1 VSGGEESDD
10 RARRSR
16 GRGSRPAADDAD
28 RTHAPDSY
36 GDAWPVHGTSGESDP
51 HGDAATGP
59 AARGGTRRRR
69 TGIDDPAAGR
79 GRDADARRRRR
90 AAPNAYDT
98 ELHYGESNRR
108 RASQFLG
115 LSENAV
121 ADRPGRRW
129 ARAATDPD
137 HSRFAPEDLTGEL
150 PIAADMFGLAP
161 ESPGISQQPLA
172 PWMTGEHQAVSL
184 DAPPW
189 ADAPDLARD
198 PTPGASIFPPGTPT
212 PADPSELHDLQNVG
226 DPYGEPYAP
235 PGPGMWDRDAYPV
248 PGAPVDAGA
257 EPPTAPPA
265 PPPGAPAPA
274 PSSSRGS
281 MLVAAGILL
290 SRCAGLIREVVIG
303 AVLGTTLA
311 ADAFKAALRIPNLMQ
326 NLLGEG
332 VLSASFIPVY
342 ARLRAEGRDE
352 EAGRLAG
359 AIAGLLTA
367 LTGIISVLGVLFADP
382 LTRLLVPGFS
392 ADKHELTVELTRIM
406 FPGIG
411 FLVLSAWCLGV
422 LNSHKQFFLSYV
434 APVLWNVAQIAAL
447 LAGVLVIGGH
457 TSLDDQADLAVALS
471 WGVLVGGILQF
482 GVQIVPVRRLLG
494 TIRLSVDTSGAPV
507 RSVITRFVPVLLGRG
522 AIQIMGWVD
531 LWLASYLVSGAVSS
545 LTYTMVLYL
554 LPVSLFGVSVAAAE
568 LPDMSQVSV
577 HDPDNRRRFRL
588 RLEDSMARIGWY
600 VAFTATMF
608 IVVGDVVVAAIFEHG
623 AFTHSDTVAV
633 WLTLAVLS
641 VGLLPATA
649 TRLLQNGLYALDDP
663 RTPARL
669 GVLGV
674 VLSAVIGVAFMFPFD
689 RLYVGPDG
697 IEGWSDFWAVG
708 PLPEA
713 VRDNPADIRHLGIIG
728 LAIGASVSRWIEYR
742 MLSRALAWRVG
753 RTKLAGRWLGPIAI
767 GCAVSATVA
776 FFAQMVFAPLPSIV
790 EAAVVLGPA
799 GVAYMVVTRRLGV
812 PEALATANRLAAMGR
827 RVRR

>member
-1 VSGGEESDD
+1 M
-10 RARRSR
+10 RA
-16 GRGSRPAADDAD
+16 
-28 RTHAPDSY
+28 T
-36 GDAWPVHGTSGESDP
+36 
-51 HGDAATGP
+51 
-59 AARGGTRRRR
+59 
-69 TGIDDPAAGR
+69 
-79 GRDADARRRRR
+79 
-90 AAPNAYDT
+90 PNAYDA

-115 LSENAV
+115 LSEHAV

-137 HSRFAPEDLTGEL
+137 HSRFAPDDLTGEL

-161 ESPGISQQPLA
+161 ESPGIAQQPLA
-172 PWMTGEHQAVSL
+172 PWMTGEHRAVSL
-184 DAPPW
+184 DDAPPW
-189 ADAPDLARD
+189 ADAPAA
-198 PTPGASIFPPGTPT
+198 PPPPVAPAPGPSIFPPGTP
-212 PADPSELHDLQNVG
+212 
-226 DPYGEPYAP
+226 AP
-235 PGPGMWDRDAYPV
+235 PDDPTAPPDAGFWDRDAYGA

-257 EPPTAPPA
+257 EPPATLPPSPTAQP
-265 PPPGAPAPA
+265 
-274 PSSSRGS
+274 PSSSRNS

-303 AVLGTTLA
+303 AVLGTSPA

-367 LTGIISVLGVLFADP
+367 LTGLISVVGVVFADP
-382 LTRLLVPGFS
+382 LTRILVPGFS
-392 ADKHELTVELTRIM
+392 AEKHELTVTLTRIM

-434 APVLWNVAQIAAL
+434 APVLWNVAQIVAL
-447 LAGVLVIGGH
+447 VGGVLVVGGH
-457 TSLDDQADLAVALS
+457 TTASDQWDLAVALS

-482 GVQIVPVRRLLG
+482 GVQIGPVRRLLG
-494 TIRLSVDTSGAPV
+494 RVRLSVDTGAAPV
-507 RSVITRFVPVLLGRG
+507 RNVLSRFVPVLLGRG

-577 HDPDNRRRFRL
+577 HDPDTRRRFRL

-600 VAFTATMF
+600 VSFTATMF
-608 IVVGDVVVAAIFEHG
+608 IVVGDVIVAAIFEHG
-623 AFTHSDTVAV
+623 SFTHSDTVAV
-633 WLTLAVLS
+633 WLTLAVLA

-674 VLSAVIGVAFMFPFD
+674 VLSAIIGVAFMFPFD
-689 RLYVGPDG
+689 RLIVGPDG
-697 IEGWSDFWAVG
+697 IEGWDDMLSAVG
-708 PLPEA
+708 PLPA
-713 VRDNPADIRHLGIIG
+713 SVRENPADIRHLGIIG

-767 GCAVSATVA
+767 GCATSAAVA
-776 FFAQMVFAPLPSIV
+776 FFTQMAFAPLPSII
-790 EAAVVLGPA
+790 EAALVLGPA
-799 GVAYMVVTRRLGV
+799 GATYMVVTRRLGV
-812 PEALATANRLAAMGR
+812 PEALATAERLGTMGR
-827 RVRR
+827 RVHR

>member
-1 VSGGEESDD
+1 M
-10 RARRSR
+10 
-16 GRGSRPAADDAD
+16 
-28 RTHAPDSY
+28 
-36 GDAWPVHGTSGESDP
+36 
-51 HGDAATGP
+51 
-59 AARGGTRRRR
+59 
-69 TGIDDPAAGR
+69 
-79 GRDADARRRRR
+79 R

-129 ARAATDPD
+129 ARAASDPD

-161 ESPGISQQPLA
+161 ESPGIAQQPLA

-189 ADAPDLARD
+189 ADARERTAPPVAPDREPA
-198 PTPGASIFPPGTPT
+198 PGSSIFPPGTPA
-212 PADPSELHDLQNVG
+212 PPDPSGPDVADLD
-226 DPYGEPYAP
+226 DPDAP
-235 PGPGMWDRDAYPV
+235 PGTGTWDRGAYGVPDAAV
-248 PGAPVDAGA
+248 EAAA
-257 EPPTAPPA
+257 EPPAAPPA
-265 PPPGAPAPA
+265 VPGEAEAPP

-290 SRCAGLIREVVIG
+290 SRCAGLIRTVVIG
-303 AVLGTTLA
+303 AVLGTGPA
-311 ADAFKAALRIPNLMQ
+311 ADAFNAALRIPNLMQ

-359 AIAGLLTA
+359 AIAGLLAA
-367 LTGIISVLGVLFADP
+367 LTGVISVLGVVLADP
-382 LTRLLVPGFS
+382 LTRVLVGGF
-392 ADKHELTVELTRIM
+392 DEYRHELTVELTRIM

-422 LNSHKQFFLSYV
+422 LNSHKRFFLSYV

-457 TSLDDQADLAVALS
+457 TSLDDQWDLAVVLS
-471 WGVLVGGILQF
+471 WGVLIGGILQF

-494 TIRLSVDTSGAPV
+494 TVRLSLDTKAAPV
-507 RSVITRFVPVLLGRG
+507 RSVIGRFVPVVIGRG

-531 LWLASYLVSGAVSS
+531 LWLASFLVSGAPS
-545 LTYTMVLYL
+545 LLFYTMVLYL

-577 HDPDNRRRFRL
+577 HDPETRRRFRL

-608 IVVGDVVVAAIFEHG
+608 IVVGDVIVAAIFEHG

-633 WLTLAVLS
+633 WLTLAVLA

-689 RLYVGPDG
+689 RLIVGPEG
-697 IEGWSDFWAVG
+697 IEGWGDFWAVG
-708 PLPEA
+708 PLPAA
-713 VRDNPADIRHLGIIG
+713 VRENVDEVRHLGIIG

-767 GCAVSATVA
+767 GCAASATVA
-776 FFAQMVFAPLPSIV
+776 FFTQMVFAPLPSIV
-790 EAAVVLGPA
+790 EAALVLGPA
-799 GVAYMVVTRRLGV
+799 GLTYMLVTRRLGV
-812 PEALATANRLAAMGR
+812 PEALATANRLAAMRR